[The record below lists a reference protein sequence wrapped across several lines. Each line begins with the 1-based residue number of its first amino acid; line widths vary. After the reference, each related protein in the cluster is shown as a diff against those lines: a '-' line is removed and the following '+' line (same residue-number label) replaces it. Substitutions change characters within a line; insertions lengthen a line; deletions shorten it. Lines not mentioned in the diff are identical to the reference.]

1 MGSINNILGIAKLA
15 MMAQQTAIQVT
26 AHNIANVNTKG
37 YSRQEVVFEETT
49 PLNWNPGQIG
59 TGVNAAA
66 ILRKYD
72 SFIEGQITDNRESY
86 GNLDI
91 QRYAL
96 TNIENLFYDS
106 YGAGIDNL
114 LNDFFSAM
122 QDLSANPSGTPE
134 RVALLSKADAL
145 ADAINNIYSDLFQL
159 QKDMNNQVN
168 QTINDINSITEQIAD
183 LNVKISQAE
192 TAGHNANDYRDMR
205 GKLMNDLA
213 ELVDIQYF
221 EDNTG
226 QVTII
231 GGGTALLVERGNSW
245 DLGTE
250 INSDNNDYYNIIYN
264 PGGNNSVDLTNN
276 ITNGKLK
283 GLITIRDTTLNEII
297 DDIDRLAA
305 SVANEINQVHR
316 GGFGLD
322 GSTDNDFF
330 TPSFKTGDPVS
341 VTGFST
347 NSGTGDVS
355 VTIIDPTLLTY
366 HNYELTFSANGSDT
380 IYTITNKTT
389 NVSTSGTYTT
399 IPPTSPTFQG
409 LTFNITGTH
418 DPGDKYTV
426 SAHKDAAKNLQ
437 VAIST
442 DETYKIAAAMQAV
455 DNGEDNRNILT
466 LVGLQDKLSVDG
478 ASTFNGYYSSVV
490 GEIGAN
496 SQYVNNSSMAQKF
509 SLEQLDNMR
518 ESVSGVSMDEEMANL
533 MKYQNAYEAA
543 ARLITV
549 SDELLQTLL
558 NILG

>member
-1 MGSINNILGIAKLA
+1 M
-15 MMAQQTAIQVT
+15 
-26 AHNIANVNTKG
+26 
-37 YSRQEVVFEETT
+37 
-49 PLNWNPGQIG
+49 
-59 TGVNAAA
+59 
-66 ILRKYD
+66 
-72 SFIEGQITDNRESY
+72 
-86 GNLDI
+86 
-91 QRYAL
+91 
-96 TNIENLFYDS
+96 
-106 YGAGIDNL
+106 
-114 LNDFFSAM
+114 
-122 QDLSANPSGTPE
+122 
-134 RVALLSKADAL
+134 
-145 ADAINNIYSDLFQL
+145 
-159 QKDMNNQVN
+159 
-168 QTINDINSITEQIAD
+168 
-183 LNVKISQAE
+183 
-192 TAGHNANDYRDMR
+192 
-205 GKLMNDLA
+205 
-213 ELVDIQYF
+213 
-221 EDNTG
+221 
-226 QVTII
+226 
-231 GGGTALLVERGNSW
+231 
-245 DLGTE
+245 
-250 INSDNNDYYNIIYN
+250 
-264 PGGNNSVDLTNN
+264 
-276 ITNGKLK
+276 
-283 GLITIRDTTLNEII
+283 ITIRDTTLNEII

-322 GSTDNDFF
+322 GSIGNDFF